1 MHTSDWHLGKVFYDH
16 SLLEDQK
23 YFLNQL
29 RNELAKASDGG
40 EPYDALIVAGD
51 IYDKAVASSE
61 AVKLFNDFLED
72 VHGAFPELEMF
83 FSSGNHDSATRLSF
97 ASQFLHRQRIHI
109 ATDASECDRGIVVGS
124 GDDAAVVYQIPFL
137 QMGSLRLEDGTVLR
151 HQQELLEEACRR
163 IESAHEGKKIPC
175 IVTAHVF
182 AGSSILDG
190 SEKSFVGTAEQ
201 IDPKVFRNFSYTA
214 LGHIHKSQKAG
225 SDTIRYSGSPL
236 SYNFGEK
243 GEKVLLSVR
252 VASGKTE
259 VTEIA
264 VDPLHAVVRLE
275 GTYDEFLK
283 NDFSQH
289 ADDYVELICTDSL
302 VHDNPIE
309 NLRSKFP
316 NILSFRVLR
325 KEASGQNMAMEQ
337 RRKALE
343 KIQDGD
349 ISKIFDLFMADVY
362 RNKSEELSTKAYGEE
377 KKVFVRIAKDV
388 QSQEEA

>member
-1 MHTSDWHLGKVFYDH
+1 MHTSDWHLGKVFYDRP
-16 SLLEDQK
+16 LLEDQK
-23 YFLNQL
+23 YFLDQL
-29 RNELAKASDGG
+29 KEELARAADAG

-61 AVKLFNDFLED
+61 AVRLFNDFLED
-72 VHGAFPELEMF
+72 VHGSFGELEMF

-97 ASQFLHRQRIHI
+97 ASRFLHRHRIHI
-109 ATDASECDRGIVVGS
+109 ATDSTECDRGIVVGR
-124 GDDAAVVYQIPFL
+124 GEDAAVVYQIPFL

-163 IESAHEGKKIPC
+163 IRSAHEGKKIPC
-175 IVTAHVF
+175 VVTAHVF
-182 AGSSILDG
+182 AGSSVLDG
-190 SEKSFVGTAEQ
+190 SERSFVGTAEQ
-201 IDPKVFRNFSYTA
+201 IDPEVFSSFSYTA
-214 LGHIHKSQKAG
+214 LGHIHKPQKAG
-225 SDTIRYSGSPL
+225 SDSIRYSGSPL
-236 SYNFGEK
+236 AYNFGEK
-243 GEKVLLSVR
+243 GSKVFLSVKIG
-252 VASGKTE
+252 SGKVE
-259 VTEIA
+259 VTEMP
-264 VDPLHAVVRLE
+264 VVPLHEVVRLE

-289 ADDYVELICTDSL
+289 RNAYVELICTDSL

-309 NLRSKFP
+309 NLRAKFP

-325 KEASGQNMAMEQ
+325 KDSSGQNMAMEQ

-349 ISKIFDLFMADVY
+349 LSRIFDLFMSDVY
-362 RNKSEELSTKAYGEE
+362 RNKDEELSGQSYGEE